1 MKTEKIYQPL
11 SGYLALIL
19 IVAMIGLAIFLGI
32 EELILPT
39 ILLAVLSV
47 LFSIGLVT
55 VQPNKSCVLVLFG
68 AYKGTI
74 KDNGFFWV
82 NPFFAKTMMSL
93 RAQNFN
99 SEPIKVNDKVGNP
112 IMIGVVLVWKVEDT
126 FKAAFEVDKYEH
138 FVVVQSEA
146 ALRKLAGIYPYDN
159 FEEARRIAEWKRSS
173 GALLAFI
180 ADDIISRLSDIA
192 PELGNKLWSALKT
205 FETAETNEQYAQV
218 TASCRRIFEYVT
230 DCIFPPTDEKIDGHS
245 LKAPQ
250 YKNRLFAYADNSR
263 KSDTNIDL
271 IVASTVT
278 LVEQWGKINELS
290 NKGVH
295 SEVYR
300 SETRRCLLRTIML
313 LDDIVSLKVAAFE
326 IKPKINFDDIFK
338 DI

>member
-159 FEEARRIAEWKRSS
+159 FEEEDAIITLRSGGDEVNHQLEKELKERLVIAGIQVIEARINYIAYAAEIAGAMLRRQQATAIIAARSKIVE
-173 GALLAFI
+173 GAVGMV
-180 ADDIISRLSDIA
+180 
-192 PELGNKLWSALKT
+192 EMALK
-205 FETAETNEQYAQV
+205 QLG
-218 TASCRRIFEYVT
+218 
-230 DCIFPPTDEKIDGHS
+230 EKE
-245 LKAPQ
+245 
-250 YKNRLFAYADNSR
+250 
-263 KSDTNIDL
+263 
-271 IVASTVT
+271 IV
-278 LVEQWGKINELS
+278 E
-290 NKGVH
+290 
-295 SEVYR
+295 
-300 SETRRCLLRTIML
+300 
-313 LDDIVSLKVAAFE
+313 LDDERKASMVSNLLVILCSEESARPVVNAGTL
-326 IKPKINFDDIFK
+326 NH
-338 DI
+338 